1 MQYILWLRVFYRTL
15 FDGVSADE
23 ATTRQWVVEA
33 IAAAGDTPNAGKIM
47 GALMKE
53 HKGILDG
60 KLAQKI
66 VKEELG

>member
-1 MQYILWLRVFYRTL
+1 LVGASLNV
-15 FDGVSADE
+15 DE
-23 ATTRQWVVEA
+23 ATTRKWVGEA
-33 IAAAGDTPNAGKIM
+33 IVAAGDAPNAGKIM

-53 HKGILDG
+53 HKGVLDG